1 MTLDFE
7 WDPEK
12 DQSNQ
17 SKHGVSFAD
26 AVTAFADPLAR
37 TVLDPRTFEGEY
49 RWVTTGYTSGR
60 KLIVVWHTERGER
73 VRIIGARE
81 ATPRERRTYESEG

>member
-12 DQSNQ
+12 DRSNQ
-17 SKHGVSFAD
+17 SKHGVSFAE
-26 AVTAFADPLAR
+26 AVSAFGDPLAR
-37 TVLDPRTFEGEY
+37 TVPDPRTFEGEY
-49 RWVTTGYTSGR
+49 RLVTTGYTSGR

-81 ATPRERRTYESEG
+81 ATPRERRTYDSES